1 MAEFGAVSTFL
12 KLRSTVTELGMV
24 LVRIQ
29 AIPMLLVNT
38 SISVSHS
45 WLWVHEKK
53 FLAATLI

>member
-38 SISVSHS
+38 SVSISHN

-53 FLAATLI
+53 ILATTLI

>member
-12 KLRSTVTELGMV
+12 KLRSTVTELGV
-24 LVRIQ
+24 VSVRIQ

-38 SISVSHS
+38 SISVRHN